1 MELTLNVWLA
11 FGTGLVLGAVCIFF
25 LQRRMAGADRERAE
39 QMAAELEVT
48 REELEAHREEVAKH
62 FQETSQLFRGLT
74 EQYTRLYA
82 HLAEGAREFCA
93 DEAPALAR
101 GFDGPLLGR
110 NGDDAAEGTAAAPG
124 NGGEPERARAGVRPA
139 PGNGGEPE
147 QTLAERRPAPP
158 NGAAAAAQPPPA

>member
-11 FGTGLVLGAVCIFF
+11 FGTGLVLGAVCIFL
-25 LQRRMAGADRERAE
+25 LQRRIAGTDRERAE

-62 FQETSQLFRGLT
+62 FRETSQLFRGLT

-82 HLAEGAREFCA
+82 HLAEGSREFCS
-93 DEAPALAR
+93 DEPPALAR

-110 NGDDAAEGTAAAPG
+110 NGDDADETATPAEG
-124 NGGEPERARAGVRPA
+124 NGGEPEPTRAEPRPA
-139 PGNGGEPE
+139 AANGGAA
-147 QTLAERRPAPP
+147 TAPP
-158 NGAAAAAQPPPA
+158 A